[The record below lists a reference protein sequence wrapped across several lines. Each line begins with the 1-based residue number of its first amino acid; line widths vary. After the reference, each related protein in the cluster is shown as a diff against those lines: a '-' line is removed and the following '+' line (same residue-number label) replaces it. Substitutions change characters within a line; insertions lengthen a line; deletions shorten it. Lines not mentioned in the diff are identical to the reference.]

1 MMGRDSNVLSGTR
14 FNQRRTIQISEP
26 YEPSPVHR
34 AETTD
39 VMPNN
44 YEDNFGYYSVGDDKD
59 ELAFFYYIKRTSVLK
74 ICARCNQMVYLQ
86 PNKEICATCSEAIAF
101 GAPARIEEY

>member
-1 MMGRDSNVLSGTR
+1 
-14 FNQRRTIQISEP
+14 
-26 YEPSPVHR
+26 VHR

-101 GAPARIEEY
+101 GAPPRIEEY